1 MIETTTSYATDE
13 DLALRASADF
23 LLLCPRDQKL
33 ASGNDGVFQK
43 DDPWTLNSAS
53 VDFQANG
60 LSPGKIVLLT
70 QPTSSFKPPGE
81 SFVVQAVSPGAV
93 LLRRKGQLP
102 GMGQGPSG
110 PNGLTGVEFFST
122 TLGPQIELASY
133 DINKRYGIDDFIA
146 GRRSCDLFDTREVRE
161 ATVLTVLYRQYLEM
175 SRGSEER
182 ADLFAT
188 KARLYKEELSDLLAR
203 TVIHWNSRPGT
214 PTSSQSI
221 TRMAT
226 RMSR

>member
-133 DINKRYGIDDFIA
+133 DLNKRYGIDDFIA
-146 GRRSCDLFDTREVRE
+146 GRRSCDLFDTRIRGAGRPVCHQGSTLQGGAFRF
-161 ATVLTVLYRQYLEM
+161 VGQNGHSLELET
-175 SRGSEER
+175 RNT
-182 ADLFAT
+182 DLFPINH
-188 KARLYKEELSDLLAR
+188 KNGHSDE
-203 TVIHWNSRPGT
+203 
-214 PTSSQSI
+214 SI
-221 TRMAT
+221 NEH
-226 RMSR
+226 